1 MIYFLV
7 WGDIMSALEFELAI
21 KQTVIQMHKN
31 MTGIGPRSVFVQAV
45 KNMIIVQISG
55 CFTVLE
61 KQLLQEKGR
70 DYVIDLRETLLKAG
84 ARIMDPKD
92 LGITV
97 IDFHINLAP
106 EKDSMHCF
114 LVCEELLDA
123 GFAKKIV

>member
-21 KQTVIQMHKN
+21 KQTVIQIHKS

-70 DYVIDLRETLLKAG
+70 DYVIDLRETLLSSGVRKV
-84 ARIMDPKD
+84 DSKD
-92 LGITV
+92 FGITV
-97 IDFHINLAP
+97 IDYHVNVSP

-123 GFAKKIV
+123 GFAKKII